1 MDLFLLLPIIGIFIS
16 LVILVFA
23 VLIIIIVYLVRVYWK
38 QREKAT
44 LTLIAFFLIYGIERG
59 YAAFGEP
66 RVITTQWFI
75 EINLGMILAAAALL
89 IPIVL
94 MKIRELYIF
103 PPLVG
108 AALVAVNTI
117 SSFYRTTIVNLVNCI
132 FYLSGYN
139 LWKPV
144 LDWINI
150 IYLRNNYVS
159 VLANPV
165 STLLIPDLSYYYL
178 IVSGIILALPALIL
192 FTIIA
197 WREKSGKALG
207 FVLGL
212 IIIFIGGAL
221 SGGHALV
228 YIVFEATGISILG
241 LAITGLIDKYLL
253 HKRTET

>member
-1 MDLFLLLPIIGIFIS
+1 MDLFLLLPIIGIFMS
-16 LVILVFA
+16 LVIVVFA
-23 VLIIIIVYLVRVYWK
+23 VLITTIGYLVRVYWK

-59 YAAFGEP
+59 YAGLGEP
-66 RVITTQWFI
+66 RIITTQWFI
-75 EINLGMILAAAALL
+75 EINLGMILASAALL

-94 MKIRELYIF
+94 LKIREFYTF

-108 AALVAVNTI
+108 AALVAINTI
-117 SSFYRTTIVNLVNCI
+117 SSFHRTTIVNLVNYI

-139 LWKPV
+139 LWKPI
-144 LDWINI
+144 LEGINTL
-150 IYLRNNYVS
+150 YFRNNYIAAF
-159 VLANPV
+159 ANPV
-165 STLLIPDLSYYYL
+165 NSLLIPDTSYFYL
-178 IVSGIILALPALIL
+178 IVSGILLALPALIL

-197 WREKSGKALG
+197 WRQKSGKALG

-228 YIVFEATGISILG
+228 YIVFEVTGISILG
-241 LAITGLIDKYLL
+241 AGITGLIDKYIL
-253 HKRTET
+253 KKPKT